1 MPSARGTTF
10 TCTPGNPVTLAWVD
24 ELNAALIDTLALIP
38 DDVLE
43 ARLRADGHRGVFI
56 RRGRTVAHGQVL
68 AAYWGH
74 LTLHPPR
81 LSRYLLQLPDT
92 YTASGTVAPYV
103 DAHSSCTR
111 TEPPPYQAALL
122 NHQCENPTCSAQWRW
137 PSRGHL
143 PIMVAVSRSS
153 LRGCSELTYNYD
165 SYLTSGAYTLGAAD
179 AALATLAGRRPT
191 ACGCSH
197 PGPCPRNRYMP

>member
-1 MPSARGTTF
+1 MSSTRGATF

-24 ELNAALIDTLALIP
+24 ELNVALIDTLDLIP
-38 DDVLE
+38 DGILE
-43 ARLRADGHRGVFI
+43 TRLRADGLRGVFI

-74 LTLHPPR
+74 LTLHPSH

-92 YTASGTVAPYV
+92 YLAGVTVSPLV
-103 DAHSSCTR
+103 DAHLSCTR
-111 TEPPPYQAALL
+111 TDPPPFQAALL

-137 PSRGHL
+137 PPRGHL

-153 LRGCSELTYNYD
+153 LRGGSELTYNYD
-165 SYLTSGAYTLGAAD
+165 SHLTSGAYTLDAAG
-179 AALATLAGRRPT
+179 AALATLAGQHPT
-191 ACGCSH
+191 ACGCSF
-197 PGPCPRNRYMP
+197 PGPCPRDRYMP